1 MARGAGGTVVL
12 RDVLDIKEDVYAG
25 DFKVELSQGFSGR
38 SAGRVEEY
46 VVTPQLQEQFGKAL
60 KLVRGA
66 VRKNASYA
74 AYLHGSF
81 GAGKSHFLTVLHAV
95 LNGDASARAKPR
107 LREVIAEH
115 DEWLRGRRFLM
126 VPYHLVG
133 AANLDEALL
142 GGYVRAVREQHPD
155 APTPTVFRSDALLA
169 DARRMR
175 EQLGDDAFVRLLPAE
190 DGGAADEDDD
200 ELQVIGAGGAWTAAE
215 LDEAFAAPAG
225 DTRRERLESALLTGP
240 MRSYAE
246 SARGDAAKYVPLENG
261 LAAISRHA
269 RSLEYDGVVLFLDEL
284 VLWLQAHMRDRT
296 FVNSEI
302 QKLVKLI
309 ESGDADRPVPIV
321 SFISRQRDLSQ
332 LVGSDVLGAD
342 VKAMEQALEYL
353 NERFD
358 TVDLEDRNLPE
369 IIKERVLKPLPGK
382 DTVLEAEFAKID
394 RTGQQVKDILL
405 DGSGATQADW
415 TDFRAVYPLSPAL
428 LNVLVALSGA
438 LQRERTGLKLVQ
450 QLLERNADAAVGRL
464 IPLGDLW
471 DVLVDGTGAAFTDKL
486 KRESEAAVKF
496 AAKARAHLLEKY
508 GSDTHADFQ
517 ADERFVKTML
527 LGALAPDVPALRRLT
542 GARLAALNHGSVRS
556 RTVPAGDVVVRRMRD
571 LQAAFPSEVRSD
583 GEADPVFSLHLSDLD
598 IEPLLD
604 AVAEEDKAGVRR
616 VWLRDR
622 LWEAIG
628 VRDGQFV
635 AEKEIVW
642 RGTRRIAEFV
652 FGNVRDRADLPDEQF
667 TPATAGNVRF
677 VVDYP
682 FDDGDHYPSDD
693 YHRVEEL
700 RKSGV
705 TAPTLVWLT
714 DFFSDQRRAQL
725 GRLMRITFLLERDRL
740 ADYTGTFPPDDRA
753 KVRRQLEVARDT
765 LTDQLT
771 GALAEVYGL
780 ARPTDANP
788 GPEVPDGRHVLSLQ
802 PEFAQPREEG
812 GKGFEANVLH
822 LADGMFSALYP
833 KHPDFGADRT
843 GQRKAVTP
851 AELRTALE
859 WITRAMDEG
868 GRANNVDSHHLKT
881 VKRIVEPLELGTV
894 HDGPL
899 VMRSDWRTRVNQCA
913 AGHQQRGDLD
923 VEDIRGWIA
932 KDLGYAGLDR
942 LTGNLLIAAYA
953 LLDDRAWVLRGGPE
967 REAPALQ
974 EIGPGWSLRAQP
986 LPSEE
991 EYGAA
996 RDRAAR
1002 LFGVSAK
1009 PALYARNVNRLAE
1022 DLRAR
1027 AEAWER
1033 DVAGVRA
1040 SLDRHAALLG
1050 LDEPG
1055 APRTVLLREAAG
1067 LLARLSRHGGDA
1079 TALVRELA
1087 AFSPAAGER
1096 DLNTA
1101 MGSAGEVLAALDG
1114 TDWPAL
1120 RNVHGLTGRED
1131 GVGDRARR
1139 LFTEIAQAARASEF
1153 ERSLAQVLSGVREQA
1168 NAIINAALRVESV
1181 VTDPP
1186 ARPAAADV
1194 RVSEPEVATS
1204 HPGVPQ
1210 RPEAGPEAGPDTWS
1224 GSSVDSGSFADTAGG
1239 GAPPRRSGRRLIPA
1253 GGDATA
1259 LEQRLAA
1266 QLAAVQEEIRAFRA
1280 AHPDAGVEIVWQPVD
1295 GPVAHRGTEGS
1306 GAADASGAAH
1316 GGRAAGNPGAAHA
1329 PEAAHGSRTA
1339 GTVASSGTVRDP
1351 RTAYGSPAVGEAGR
1365 AGASGADRAGRADG
1379 GDGEV
1384 R

>member
-1 MARGAGGTVVL
+1 MARGGDSVVL

-25 DFKVELSQGFSGR
+25 DFKVELSQGFTGKA
-38 SAGRVEEY
+38 AGRVEEY

-95 LNGDASARAKPR
+95 LNGDPSVRTKPR
-107 LREVIAEH
+107 LREIVAEH
-115 DEWLRGRRFLM
+115 DDWLRGKRFLM

-142 GGYVRAVREQHPD
+142 GGYVRVVRERYPD
-155 APTPTVFRSDALLA
+155 APTPTVFRSDAMLA
-169 DARRMR
+169 DARGMR
-175 EQLGDDAFVRLLPAE
+175 ERLGDDAFVGLLPADTPGGDDE
-190 DGGAADEDDD
+190 DG
-200 ELQVIGAGGAWTAAE
+200 ELKVIGAGGSWTSAE
-215 LDEAFAAPAG
+215 LDGAFAAPAG
-225 DTRRERLESALLTGP
+225 DERRERLVSALLTGP

-246 SARGDAAKYVPLENG
+246 SAHGDAAKYVPLENG
-261 LAAISRHA
+261 LSAISRHA
-269 RSLEYDGVVLFLDEL
+269 RGLGFDGVVLFLDEL
-284 VLWLQAHMRDRT
+284 VLWLQAHMKERT

-332 LVGSDVLGAD
+332 LVGTDVLGAD

-353 NERFD
+353 NERFEI
-358 TVDLEDRNLPE
+358 VDLEDRNLPE

-382 DTVLEAEFAKID
+382 EPVLETAFAGID
-394 RTGQQVKDILL
+394 RSNQQVKDILL
-405 DGSGATQADW
+405 DGGGATHADW
-415 TDFRAVYPLSPAL
+415 DGFRAVYPLSPAL

-450 QLLERNADAAVGRL
+450 QLLQRNADAAVGRL

-471 DVLVDGTGAAFTDKL
+471 DVLVDGTGAAFTDRL

-496 AAKARAHLLEKY
+496 YGKARTHLLGKY
-508 GSDTHADFQ
+508 GSDTHADFL
-517 ADERFVKTML
+517 ADDRFVKTLL

-571 LQAAFPSEVRSD
+571 LQATFPSEVRSD

-642 RGTRRIAEFV
+642 RGTRRVAEFV
-652 FGNVRDRADLPDEQF
+652 FGNVRDRSDLPDEQF
-667 TPATAGNVRF
+667 APATAGNVRF

-693 YHRVEEL
+693 FHRVEEL
-700 RKSGV
+700 KKAGI
-705 TAPTLVWLT
+705 TAPVLVWLT
-714 DFFSDQRRAQL
+714 DFFSDQRKAQL
-725 GRLMRITFLLERDRL
+725 GRLMRIGFLLERDRL
-740 ADYTGTFPPDDRA
+740 TDYTGTFPPDDRT

-780 ARPTDANP
+780 AGRTDANP

-802 PEFAQPREEG
+802 PEYAQPREEG
-812 GKGFEANVLH
+812 GKGFEANVQH

-833 KHPDFGADRT
+833 KHPDFGLDGR
-843 GQRKAVTP
+843 GQRKAVT
-851 AELRTALE
+851 AGELRTALE

-868 GRANNVDSHHLKT
+868 GRAKNVDSHHLKT

-899 VMRSDWRTRVNQCA
+899 VMRRDWRARINQIA
-913 AGHQQRGDLD
+913 SAHQQRGDLA
-923 VEDIRGWIA
+923 VEDIRGWIT
-932 KDLGYAGLDR
+932 KDLGHGGLDK

-953 LLDDRAWVLRGGPE
+953 LLDDRAWVYQGGPE
-967 REAPALQ
+967 RQAPALH

-1009 PALYARNVNRLAE
+1009 PAMYARTVNRLAE
-1022 DLRAR
+1022 DVRAK
-1027 AEAWER
+1027 AEAWEK
-1033 DVAGVRA
+1033 DVAGVRT
-1040 SLDRHAALLG
+1040 SLERHATLLG
-1050 LDEPG
+1050 LDTPG
-1055 APRTVLLREAAG
+1055 EAAPRPAILREAAA
-1067 LLARLSRHGGDA
+1067 LLARLTRHGSDA

-1087 AFSPAAGER
+1087 TASFTASER
-1096 DLNTA
+1096 DLSTA
-1101 MGSAGEVLAALDG
+1101 MGSAGEVLRALD
-1114 TDWPAL
+1114 DAAWPAL
-1120 RNVHGLTGRED
+1120 TNVRGLIGRED

-1139 LFTEIAQAARASEF
+1139 LFDEIAVAARASEF
-1153 ERSLAQVLSGVREQA
+1153 ERSLVPVLAESGEKA
-1168 NAIINAALRVESV
+1168 NAIINAALTVENV
-1181 VTDPP
+1181 FTPRQQP
-1186 ARPAAADV
+1186 APGPEDV
-1194 RVSEPEVATS
+1194 RIDQPEVATH
-1204 HPGVPQ
+1204 HPGAPNREVP
-1210 RPEAGPEAGPDTWS
+1210 PPAEPTPAPAGPTSP
-1224 GSSVDSGSFADTAGG
+1224 TATPARTPGT
-1239 GAPPRRSGRRLIPA
+1239 GRRVVASA
-1253 GGDATA
+1253 GTTP
-1259 LEQRLAA
+1259 LEELLAGE
-1266 QLAAVQEEIRAFRA
+1266 LAGVRDDIQTFLA
-1280 AHPDAGVEIVWQPVD
+1280 AHPDAAVEISWRPVQ
-1295 GPVAHRGTEGS
+1295 
-1306 GAADASGAAH
+1306 AAE
-1316 GGRAAGNPGAAHA
+1316 
-1329 PEAAHGSRTA
+1329 EA
-1339 GTVASSGTVRDP
+1339 D
-1351 RTAYGSPAVGEAGR
+1351 
-1365 AGASGADRAGRADG
+1365 GADSAEGAGEPR
-1379 GDGEV
+1379 
-1384 R
+1384 

>member
-1 MARGAGGTVVL
+1 MARGGDTVVL
-12 RDVLDIKEDVYAG
+12 KDVLDIKEDVYAG
-25 DFKVELSQGFSGR
+25 DFKVELSQGFAGN

-66 VRKNASYA
+66 VRKNTSYA

-95 LNGDASARAKPR
+95 LNGEPAARAKPR

-115 DEWLRGRRFLM
+115 DEWLRGKKFLM

-142 GGYVRAVREQHPD
+142 GGYVRAVREQHPE
-155 APTPTVFRSDALLA
+155 ASTPTVFRSDAMLA

-175 EQLGDDAFVRLLPAE
+175 QQLGDDAFVRLLPTE
-190 DGGAADEDDD
+190 GGGVSGDDDDD
-200 ELQVIGAGGAWTAAE
+200 ELQVIGAGGAWTSGE
-215 LDEAFAAPAG
+215 LDGAFAAPAG
-225 DTRRERLESALLTGP
+225 DSRRERLVSALLSGP

-269 RSLEYDGVVLFLDEL
+269 RALGYDGVVLFLDEL
-284 VLWLQAHMRDRT
+284 VLWLQAHMKERT

-309 ESGDADRPVPIV
+309 ESGDAARPVPIV

-332 LVGSDVLGAD
+332 LVGTDVLGAD

-382 DTVLEAEFAKID
+382 ETVLENAFGGVD
-394 RTGQQVKDILL
+394 RSNQQVKDILL
-405 DGSGATQADW
+405 DGSGATHADW
-415 TDFRAVYPLSPAL
+415 ADFRAVYPLSPAL

-450 QLLERNADAAVGRL
+450 QLLQKNADAAVGQL

-471 DVLVDGTGAAFTDKL
+471 DVLVDGSGAAFTDKL

-496 AAKARAHLLEKY
+496 YAKARAHLLEKY
-508 GSDTHADFQ
+508 GSDTHTDFRAD
-517 ADERFVKTML
+517 DRFVKTLL

-583 GEADPVFSLHLSDLD
+583 GEADPVFSLHLSELD

-622 LWEAIG
+622 LWEAVG

-667 TPATAGNVRF
+667 TPATAGNMRF

-682 FDDGDHYPSDD
+682 FDDGDHFPSDD
-693 YHRVEEL
+693 FHRVEQL
-700 RKSGV
+700 RKDGL

-725 GRLMRITFLLERDRL
+725 GRLMRINFLLERDRL
-740 ADYTGTFPPDDRA
+740 ADYTGNFPPDDRA

-780 ARPTDANP
+780 ARPTDSNP

-802 PEFAQPREEG
+802 PELVQPREEG
-812 GKGFEANVLH
+812 GKGFEANVQH

-833 KHPDFGADRT
+833 KHPDFGLDSK
-843 GQRKAVTP
+843 GQRKPVTA
-851 AELRTALE
+851 AELRTTLE

-868 GRANNVDSHHLKT
+868 GRAQNVDSHHLNI

-899 VMRSDWRTRVNQCA
+899 VMRQDWRTRINQA
-913 AGHQQRGDLD
+913 AAAHKQRGDLG
-923 VEDIRGWIA
+923 VEDIRTWIT
-932 KDLGYAGLDR
+932 KDLGYTGLDK
-942 LTGNLLIAAYA
+942 LTGNLIIASYA
-953 LLDDRAWVLRGGPE
+953 LLDDRAWAFQGGPE
-967 REAPALQ
+967 REAPTLQ

-986 LPSEE
+986 LPGEE
-991 EYGAA
+991 EYAVA

-1009 PALYARNVNRLAE
+1009 PAMYARNVNRLAE
-1022 DLRAR
+1022 DIRAK
-1027 AEAWER
+1027 AETWEKE
-1033 DVAGVRA
+1033 VAGVRT

-1050 LDEPG
+1050 LDAPDQA
-1055 APRTVLLREAAG
+1055 APRVSVLREAAA
-1067 LLARLSRHGGDA
+1067 LLARLTRHGSDA

-1087 AFSPAAGER
+1087 GTSYSASER

-1101 MGSAGEVLAALDG
+1101 MGSAGEVLRALD
-1114 TDWPAL
+1114 DAAWPVL
-1120 RNVHGLTGRED
+1120 TNVRGLTGRED

-1139 LFTEIAQAARASEF
+1139 LFDEIAQAARASEF
-1153 ERSLAQVLSGVREQA
+1153 ERSLVPVLGQAGEKA
-1168 NAIINAALRVESV
+1168 NAIINAALQVENV
-1181 VTDPP
+1181 FAPRQEPTPG
-1186 ARPAAADV
+1186 AQDV
-1194 RVSEPEVATS
+1194 RVNEPEVATH
-1204 HPGVPQ
+1204 HPRPTPAAVPPQ
-1210 RPEAGPEAGPDTWS
+1210 PESTPGEETNTPVRTQG
-1224 GSSVDSGSFADTAGG
+1224 
-1239 GAPPRRSGRRLIPA
+1239 SGRRLIAAA
-1253 GGDATA
+1253 GTTP
-1259 LEQRLAA
+1259 LEERLAGE
-1266 QLAAVQEEIRAFRA
+1266 LAGVRDDIRAFLA
-1280 AHPDAGVEIVWQPVD
+1280 AHPGATVAVSWQPVESAD
-1295 GPVAHRGTEGS
+1295 SGQDTEEAH
-1306 GAADASGAAH
+1306 
-1316 GGRAAGNPGAAHA
+1316 
-1329 PEAAHGSRTA
+1329 
-1339 GTVASSGTVRDP
+1339 
-1351 RTAYGSPAVGEAGR
+1351 
-1365 AGASGADRAGRADG
+1365 
-1379 GDGEV
+1379 
-1384 R
+1384 

>member
-1 MARGAGGTVVL
+1 MARGGDTVVL
-12 RDVLDIKEDVYAG
+12 RDVLDIKEDILSG
-25 DFKVELSQGFSGR
+25 DFKVELSEGF
-38 SAGRVEEY
+38 AGTAAGGVAEY
-46 VVTPQLQEQFGKAL
+46 VVTPQLQGEFDKAL
-60 KLVRGA
+60 GLVKGA
-66 VRKNASYA
+66 VTKKRSYA

-95 LNGDASARAKPR
+95 LQGDPATRTKPR
-107 LREVIAEH
+107 LREVIARH
-115 DEWLRGRRFLM
+115 DEWLRGRKFLM

-133 AANLDEALL
+133 RANLDEALL
-142 GGYVRAVREQHPD
+142 GGYVRTVRELHPN
-155 APTPTVFRSDALLA
+155 APTPTVFRSDALLV
-169 DARRMR
+169 DARRTLLS
-175 EQLGDDAFVRLLPAE
+175 LGEDAFVRWLGE
-190 DGGAADEDDD
+190 GGAQEPAAVDDD
-200 ELQVIGAGGAWTAAE
+200 EEELKVIGAGGGWGPGE
-215 LDEAFAAPAG
+215 LDAAFDAPAG
-225 DTRRERLESALLTGP
+225 DARRERLVAALLSGP

-246 SARGDAAKYVPLENG
+246 SVRGDAAKYLPLEDG
-261 LAAISRHA
+261 LDAISRHA
-269 RSLEYDGVVLFLDEL
+269 KSLGYDALVLFLDEL
-284 VLWLQAHMRDRT
+284 VLWLQANMRDRS

-309 ESGDADRPVPIV
+309 TSGETDRPAPIV

-332 LVGSDVLGAD
+332 LVGSDVLGSD

-382 DTVLEAEFAKID
+382 EPVLESAFAGID
-394 RTGQQVKDILL
+394 RSNQQVKDILL
-405 DGSGATQADW
+405 DGGGATQADW
-415 TDFRAVYPLSPAL
+415 DDFRAVYPLSPAL

-450 QLLERNADAAVGRL
+450 QLLEKNAGAAVGQL

-486 KRESEAAVKF
+486 KSESEAAVKF
-496 AAKARAHLLEKY
+496 YGKARAHLLEKY
-508 GSDTHADFQ
+508 GSETHTDFRAD
-517 ADERFVKTML
+517 DRFVKTLL

-604 AVAEEDKAGVRR
+604 AVADEDKAGVRR

-628 VRDGQFV
+628 VRDGQLV
-635 AEKEIVW
+635 PEKELVW
-642 RGTRRIAEFV
+642 RGTRRVAEFV
-652 FGNVRDRADLPDEQF
+652 FGNVRDRGDLPDEQF
-667 TPATAGNVRF
+667 QPATTGNVRF

-693 YHRVEEL
+693 FHRVEAL
-700 RKSGV
+700 KQDGV

-725 GRLMRITFLLERDRL
+725 GRLMRINFLLERDRL
-740 ADYTGTFPPDDRA
+740 TDYTGTFPPDDRA

-780 ARPTDANP
+780 ARPTDSNP

-812 GKGFEANVLH
+812 GKGFEANVQH

-833 KHPDFGADRT
+833 KHPDFGSDRN

-851 AELRTALE
+851 AELRTVLE
-859 WITRAMDEG
+859 WITKAMDEG
-868 GRANNVDSHHLKT
+868 GRAQNVDSHHLKI

-899 VMRSDWRTRVNQCA
+899 VMRKDWRVRINQA
-913 AGHQQRGDLD
+913 AAAHKQRGDLSVD
-923 VEDIRGWIA
+923 DIRTWIT
-932 KDLGYAGLDR
+932 KDLGYGGLDK
-942 LTGNLLIAAYA
+942 LTCNLLIAAYA
-953 LLDDRAWVLRGGPE
+953 LLDDRAWVYQGGPE
-967 REAPALQ
+967 REAPALH
-974 EIGPGWSLRAQP
+974 EIGHGWSLRSQP
-986 LPSEE
+986 LPSDE
-991 EYGAA
+991 EYAAA

-1002 LFGVSAK
+1002 LLGVSAK
-1009 PALYARNVNRLAE
+1009 PNLYARNVNRLAE
-1022 DLRAR
+1022 DVRAR
-1027 AEAWER
+1027 AESWEK

-1040 SLDRHAALLG
+1040 SLERHAALLG
-1050 LDEPG
+1050 LEAPGGAGEP
-1055 APRTVLLREAAG
+1055 ATRTVVLREAAA
-1067 LLARLSRHGGDA
+1067 LLARLTRHGSDA

-1087 AFSPAAGER
+1087 SASYTASER

-1101 MGSAGEVLAALDG
+1101 MGSAAEVLRALDDTAWAVLG
-1114 TDWPAL
+1114 
-1120 RNVHGLTGRED
+1120 NVRGLTARED

-1139 LFTEIAQAARASEF
+1139 LFDEIALAARASEF
-1153 ERSLAQVLSGVREQA
+1153 ERSLVPVLGDAGEKA
-1168 NAIINAALRVESV
+1168 NAIINAALQVENV
-1181 VTDPP
+1181 FAP
-1186 ARPAAADV
+1186 RPAPAPAPGPQDV
-1194 RVSEPEVATS
+1194 PVSEPEVATH
-1204 HPGVPQ
+1204 HPQGGTSEPAVPSPQ
-1210 RPEAGPEAGPDTWS
+1210 TPVRP
-1224 GSSVDSGSFADTAGG
+1224 
-1239 GAPPRRSGRRLIPA
+1239 GAAVEQDRPVPAPRSGRRLSA
-1253 GGDATA
+1253 EGATP
-1259 LEQRLAA
+1259 LEERLAGE
-1266 QLAAVQEEIRAFRA
+1266 LAGVRDDVRAYLA
-1280 AHPDAGVEIVWQPVD
+1280 AHPGATVEIRWEPVEAGED
-1295 GPVAHRGTEGS
+1295 GRVA
-1306 GAADASGAAH
+1306 
-1316 GGRAAGNPGAAHA
+1316 
-1329 PEAAHGSRTA
+1329 
-1339 GTVASSGTVRDP
+1339 
-1351 RTAYGSPAVGEAGR
+1351 GEAR
-1365 AGASGADRAGRADG
+1365 
-1379 GDGEV
+1379 
-1384 R
+1384 

>member
-1 MARGAGGTVVL
+1 MARGGGTVVL

-60 KLVRGA
+60 KLIRGA
-66 VRKNASYA
+66 VRKKVSYA

-95 LNGDASARAKPR
+95 LNGEAAARAKPR

-142 GGYVRAVREQHPD
+142 GGYVRAVRAQHPD
-155 APTPTVFRSDALLA
+155 APTPTVFRSDAMLD

-175 EQLGDDAFVRLLPAE
+175 GQLGDDAFVRLLPAE
-190 DGGAADEDDD
+190 NSGGGTVEDEDD
-200 ELQVIGAGGAWTAAE
+200 ELQVIGASGAWTAAE
-215 LDEAFAAPAG
+215 LDAALAAPAG
-225 DTRRERLESALLTGP
+225 DARRERLESALLTGP

-246 SARGDAAKYVPLENG
+246 SARGDAAKYLPLENG
-261 LAAISRHA
+261 LATISRHA
-269 RSLEYDGVVLFLDEL
+269 RALGYDGVVLFLDEL

-369 IIKERVLKPLPGK
+369 IIKERVLKPLPGQEA
-382 DTVLEAEFAKID
+382 VLEAEFAKID
-394 RTGQQVKDILL
+394 RSGQQVKDILL

-471 DVLVDGTGAAFTDKL
+471 DVLVDGTGAAFTDRL
-486 KRESEAAVKF
+486 KRESEAAVRF

-542 GARLAALNHGSVRS
+542 GPRLAALNHGSVRS

-571 LQAAFPSEVRSD
+571 LQAAFPSEIRSD

-598 IEPLLD
+598 LEPLLD

-667 TPATAGNVRF
+667 TPADAGTIRF

-725 GRLMRITFLLERDRL
+725 GRLMRIRFLLERDRL
-740 ADYTGTFPPDDRA
+740 TDYTGTFPPDDRA

-765 LTDQLT
+765 LIDQLT

-780 ARPTDANP
+780 ARPTDGNP

-833 KHPDFGADRT
+833 KHPDFGPDRN

-851 AELRTALE
+851 GELRTALE

-899 VMRSDWRTRVNQCA
+899 VMRNDWRTRINQA
-913 AGHQQRGDLD
+913 AASHQQRGDLD
-923 VEDIRGWIA
+923 VEDIRTWIT
-932 KDLGYAGLDR
+932 KDLGHSGLDR

-974 EIGPGWSLRAQP
+974 EIGAGWSLRAQP
-986 LPSEE
+986 LPSDE
-991 EYGAA
+991 EYAAA

-1027 AEAWER
+1027 VETYER

-1055 APRTVLLREAAG
+1055 SSRTAMLREAAG
-1067 LLARLSRHGGDA
+1067 LLARLSRHGGNA

-1087 AFSPAAGER
+1087 AFSPAADDR
-1096 DLNTA
+1096 ALNTA
-1101 MGSAGEVLAALDG
+1101 MGSAGEVLAALDA

-1120 RNVHGLTGRED
+1120 GNVHGLTGRED

-1139 LFTEIAQAARASEF
+1139 LFTEIAQAARASSEF
-1153 ERSLAQVLSGVREQA
+1153 ERSLTQVLSGVREQA

-1181 VTDPP
+1181 VAEPTPP
-1186 ARPAAADV
+1186 QPAAQDV

-1204 HPGVPQ
+1204 HPVPSP
-1210 RPEAGPEAGPDTWS
+1210 RPEAVPPAAPS
-1224 GSSVDSGSFADTAGG
+1224 GT
-1239 GAPPRRSGRRLIPA
+1239 PPYPPGDGTPVRRSGCRLIPA
-1253 GGDATA
+1253 GGDATV
-1259 LEQRLAA
+1259 LEQRLAV

-1280 AHPDAGVEIVWQPVD
+1280 AHPDAGVEIVWRPA
-1295 GPVAHRGTEGS
+1295 GEHGTQGFGS
-1306 GAADASGAAH
+1306 AGAPGVVQDP
-1316 GGRAAGNPGAAHA
+1316 RAAYSTRPAESTEPSDGARG
-1329 PEAAHGSRTA
+1329 PSD
-1339 GTVASSGTVRDP
+1339 S
-1351 RTAYGSPAVGEAGR
+1351 
-1365 AGASGADRAGRADG
+1365 
-1379 GDGEV
+1379 GEV
-1384 R
+1384 H

>member
-1 MARGAGGTVVL
+1 MARGGDTVVL

-25 DFKVELSQGFSGR
+25 DFKVELSQGFKGD

-46 VVTPQLQEQFGKAL
+46 VVTPQLREQFDKAL

-107 LREVIAEH
+107 LREVVADH
-115 DEWLRGRRFLM
+115 DEWLRGKRFLM

-142 GGYVRAVREQHPD
+142 GGYVRAIRDQHPE
-155 APTPTVFRSDALLA
+155 APTPSVFRSDAMLA

-175 EQLGDDAFVRLLPAE
+175 DQLGDDAFVRLLPADA
-190 DGGAADEDDD
+190 DGGEDEDDD
-200 ELQVIGAGGAWTAAE
+200 ELRVIGSGGTWTPGE
-215 LDEAFAAPAG
+215 LDAAFTAQAG
-225 DTRRERLESALLTGP
+225 DERRERLVSALLSGP
-240 MRSYAE
+240 MQSYAE

-269 RSLEYDGVVLFLDEL
+269 RTLEYDGVVLFLDEL

-382 DTVLEAEFAKID
+382 EAVLENAFGGID
-394 RTGQQVKDILL
+394 RSNQQVKDILL
-405 DGSGATQADW
+405 DGGGATQADW

-450 QLLERNADAAVGRL
+450 QLLQRHADAAVGQL

-496 AAKARAHLLEKY
+496 YAKARTHLQEKY
-508 GSDTHADFQ
+508 GSDTHADFR
-517 ADERFVKTML
+517 ADDRFVKSL
-527 LGALAPDVPALRRLT
+527 LLSALAPDVPALRRLT

-642 RGTRRIAEFV
+642 RGTRRVAEFV
-652 FGNVRDRADLPDEQF
+652 FGNVRDRGDLPDEQF

-677 VVDYP
+677 VIDYP

-693 YHRVEEL
+693 FHRVEQL
-700 RKSGV
+700 KRDGV

-714 DFFSDQRRAQL
+714 DFFSDQRKAQL
-725 GRLMRITFLLERDRL
+725 GRLMRIGFLLERDRL

-780 ARPTDANP
+780 ARPTDSNP

-812 GKGFEANVLH
+812 GKGFEANVHH

-833 KHPDFGADRT
+833 KHPDFGPDGK

-868 GRANNVDSHHLKT
+868 GRAQNVDSHHLKT

-899 VMRSDWRTRVNQCA
+899 VMRQDWRTRINQA
-913 AGHQQRGDLD
+913 AAAHKQRGDLA
-923 VEDIRGWIA
+923 VEDIRGWIT
-932 KDLGYAGLDR
+932 KDLGHSGLDK

-953 LLDDRAWVLRGGPE
+953 LLDDRAWAYQGGPE
-967 REAPALQ
+967 REAPALH

-986 LPSEE
+986 LPGEE
-991 EYGAA
+991 QYAAA

-1009 PALYARNVNRLAE
+1009 PNMYARNVNRLA
-1022 DLRAR
+1022 DDIRAK
-1027 AEAWER
+1027 AETWEK

-1040 SLDRHAALLG
+1040 SLERHAALLG
-1050 LDEPG
+1050 LDAPG
-1055 APRTVLLREAAG
+1055 ETAPRTAMLREAAA
-1067 LLARLSRHGGDA
+1067 LLARLTRHGSDA
-1079 TALVRELA
+1079 TALVCELA
-1087 AFSPAAGER
+1087 AASYTSTER
-1096 DLNTA
+1096 DLNTT
-1101 MGSAGEVLAALDG
+1101 MGSAGEVLRALD
-1114 TDWPAL
+1114 DAAWPTL
-1120 RNVHGLTGRED
+1120 GNVRGLTARED

-1139 LFTEIAQAARASEF
+1139 LFDEIALAARSSEF
-1153 ERSLAQVLSGVREQA
+1153 ERSLVPVLGDAGEKA
-1168 NAIINAALRVESV
+1168 NAIINAALKVETV
-1181 VTDPP
+1181 LPP
-1186 ARPAAADV
+1186 RQEPAPGAQDV
-1194 RVSEPEVATS
+1194 RVTEPEVATR
-1204 HPGVPQ
+1204 HPRAGAEAVP
-1210 RPEAGPEAGPDTWS
+1210 PHAETPSGAGTDGP
-1224 GSSVDSGSFADTAGG
+1224 
-1239 GAPPRRSGRRLIPA
+1239 APSRRAGRRIVAAVGP
-1253 GGDATA
+1253 TS
-1259 LEQRLAA
+1259 LEE
-1266 QLAAVQEEIRAFRA
+1266 QLADELGGVRDDIRAFLA
-1280 AHPDAGVEIVWQPVD
+1280 THPDATVEISWKPVEPAESVD
-1295 GPVAHRGTEGS
+1295 GTE
-1306 GAADASGAAH
+1306 DA
-1316 GGRAAGNPGAAHA
+1316 R
-1329 PEAAHGSRTA
+1329 
-1339 GTVASSGTVRDP
+1339 
-1351 RTAYGSPAVGEAGR
+1351 
-1365 AGASGADRAGRADG
+1365 
-1379 GDGEV
+1379 
-1384 R
+1384 

>member
-1 MARGAGGTVVL
+1 MAGRVLWGVERLMARGAGETVVL

-60 KLVRGA
+60 KLIRGA

-95 LNGDASARAKPR
+95 LNGEPAARAKPR

-155 APTPTVFRSDALLA
+155 APTPTVFRSDAMLA

-175 EQLGDDAFVRLLPAE
+175 EQLGDDAFVRLLPADGG
-190 DGGAADEDDD
+190 DGGADDDD
-200 ELQVIGAGGAWTAAE
+200 ELQVIGSGGAWTAAE
-215 LDEAFAAPAG
+215 LDEAFTAPAG
-225 DTRRERLESALLTGP
+225 DARRERLESALLTGP

-382 DTVLEAEFAKID
+382 DAVLEAEFAKID

-571 LQAAFPSEVRSD
+571 LQAAFPSEIRSD
-583 GEADPVFSLHLSDLD
+583 GEADPVFSLHLSNLD

-667 TPATAGNVRF
+667 TPATPGNVRF
-677 VVDYP
+677 VLDYP

-899 VMRSDWRTRVNQCA
+899 VMRSDWRSRVNQVA

-923 VEDIRGWIA
+923 VEDIRTWIT
-932 KDLGYAGLDR
+932 KDLGYAGLDK
-942 LTGNLLIAAYA
+942 LTGNLLVAAYA

-986 LPSEE
+986 LPSDE
-991 EYGAA
+991 EYAAA

-1002 LFGVSAK
+1002 LFGVTAK

-1033 DVAGVRA
+1033 DVAGVRS

-1087 AFSPAAGER
+1087 AFSPTAGER

-1139 LFTEIAQAARASEF
+1139 LFAEIAQTARASEF
-1153 ERSLAQVLSGVREQA
+1153 ERSLVQALSGVREQA

-1186 ARPAAADV
+1186 PRPVAQDV

-1204 HPGVPQ
+1204 HPVVPPQ
-1210 RPEAGPEAGPDTWS
+1210 PEAVPGTPA
-1224 GSSVDSGSFADTAGG
+1224 GSSGASADAAGDAAG
-1239 GAPPRRSGRRLIPA
+1239 DGAPPRRSGRRLIPA

-1259 LEQRLAA
+1259 LEQRLAV

-1280 AHPDAGVEIVWQPVD
+1280 AHPDAGVEIVWQPV
-1295 GPVAHRGTEGS
+1295 
-1306 GAADASGAAH
+1306 
-1316 GGRAAGNPGAAHA
+1316 GG
-1329 PEAAHGSRTA
+1329 
-1339 GTVASSGTVRDP
+1339 
-1351 RTAYGSPAVGEAGR
+1351 
-1365 AGASGADRAGRADG
+1365 SGADRGAGTAEDPRAAYG
-1379 GDGEV
+1379 TGTTGDTRAADDAGEA

>member
-1 MARGAGGTVVL
+1 MARGGDTVVL

-25 DFKVELSQGFSGR
+25 DFKVELSQGFTGD

-46 VVTPQLQEQFGKAL
+46 VVTPQLREQFDKAL

-115 DEWLRGRRFLM
+115 DEWLRGKRFLM

-142 GGYVRAVREQHPD
+142 GGYVRAVREQHPK
-155 APTPTVFRSDALLA
+155 APTPTVFRSDAMLA

-175 EQLGDDAFVRLLPAE
+175 EQLGDDAFVRLLPA
-190 DGGAADEDDD
+190 DGATAGGDDDDD
-200 ELQVIGAGGAWTAAE
+200 ELQVIGAGGAWTSSE
-215 LDEAFAAPAG
+215 LDDAFDAPAG
-225 DTRRERLESALLTGP
+225 DSRRERLVSALLTGP

-261 LAAISRHA
+261 LSAISRHA
-269 RSLEYDGVVLFLDEL
+269 RALNYDGVVLFLDEL

-382 DTVLEAEFAKID
+382 DVVLENAFGGVD
-394 RTGQQVKDILL
+394 RSNQQVKDILL
-405 DGSGATQADW
+405 DGGGATHADW

-450 QLLERNADAAVGRL
+450 QLLQKNAGAAVGQL

-471 DVLVDGTGAAFTDKL
+471 DVLVDGSGAAFTDKL

-496 AAKARAHLLEKY
+496 YGKARTHLLEKY
-508 GSDTHADFQ
+508 GSDTHADFR
-517 ADERFVKTML
+517 ADDRFVKTLL

-583 GEADPVFSLHLSDLD
+583 GETDPVFSLHLSELD

-622 LWEAIG
+622 IWEAVG

-642 RGTRRIAEFV
+642 RGTRRLAEFV

-693 YHRVEEL
+693 FHRVEQL
-700 RKSGV
+700 RKDGV

-725 GRLMRITFLLERDRL
+725 GRLMRINFLLERDRL
-740 ADYTGTFPPDDRA
+740 TDYTGNFPPDDRA

-812 GKGFEANVLH
+812 GKGFEANVQH

-833 KHPDFGADRT
+833 KHPDFGLDGK
-843 GQRKAVTP
+843 GQRKAVSP

-868 GRANNVDSHHLKT
+868 GRAQNVDSHHLKT
-881 VKRIVEPLELGTV
+881 VKRVVEPLELGTV

-899 VMRSDWRTRVNQCA
+899 VMRQDWRTRINQA
-913 AGHQQRGDLD
+913 ASAHKQRGDLA
-923 VEDIRGWIA
+923 VEDIRGWITR
-932 KDLGYAGLDR
+932 DLGYGGLDK
-942 LTGNLLIAAYA
+942 LTGNLLISAYA
-953 LLDDRAWVLRGGPE
+953 LLDDRAWVYQGGPE
-967 REAPALQ
+967 REAPALH
-974 EIGPGWSLRAQP
+974 EIGPGWSLRSQP
-986 LPSEE
+986 LPSED
-991 EYGAA
+991 EYAAA
-996 RDRAAR
+996 RERAAR

-1009 PALYARNVNRLAE
+1009 PNMYARNVNRLAE
-1022 DLRAR
+1022 DIRAK
-1027 AEAWER
+1027 ADAWER

-1050 LDEPG
+1050 LDAPGEP
-1055 APRTVLLREAAG
+1055 APRVAILREAAG
-1067 LLARLSRHGGDA
+1067 LLARLTRHGSDA

-1087 AFSPAAGER
+1087 SASCTATER

-1101 MGSAGEVLAALDG
+1101 MGSAGEVLRALDEAA
-1114 TDWPAL
+1114 WPAL
-1120 RNVHGLTGRED
+1120 TNVRGLTGRED

-1139 LFTEIAQAARASEF
+1139 LFDEIALAARASEF
-1153 ERSLAQVLSGVREQA
+1153 ERSLVPVLGHAGEKA
-1168 NAIINAALRVESV
+1168 NSIINAALQVETV
-1181 VTDPP
+1181 FTPRQEP
-1186 ARPAAADV
+1186 APGARDV
-1194 RVSEPEVATS
+1194 RVSEPEVATH
-1204 HPGVPQ
+1204 HPRPGAGGAVP
-1210 RPEAGPEAGPDTWS
+1210 AGPD
-1224 GSSVDSGSFADTAGG
+1224 GDAVPAAARPEPAPAAPADGPA
-1239 GAPPRRSGRRLIPA
+1239 APRASSGRRLIAA
-1253 GGDATA
+1253 GGATP
-1259 LEQRLAA
+1259 LEQRLADG
-1266 QLAAVQEEIRAFRA
+1266 LAGVRDDIRAFLA
-1280 AHPDAGVEIVWQPVD
+1280 AHPDASVEISWK
-1295 GPVAHRGTEGS
+1295 PVAPS
-1306 GAADASGAAH
+1306 G
-1316 GGRAAGNPGAAHA
+1316 
-1329 PEAAHGSRTA
+1329 E
-1339 GTVASSGTVRDP
+1339 SSGESSAED
-1351 RTAYGSPAVGEAGR
+1351 AE
-1365 AGASGADRAGRADG
+1365 GAR
-1379 GDGEV
+1379 
-1384 R
+1384 

>member
-1 MARGAGGTVVL
+1 MARGGDTVVL

-25 DFKVELSQGFSGR
+25 DFKVELSQGFKGD

-46 VVTPQLQEQFGKAL
+46 VVTPQLQEQFDKAL
-60 KLVRGA
+60 RLVRGA

-107 LREVIAEH
+107 LREVVAEH
-115 DEWLRGRRFLM
+115 DEWLRGKRFLM

-142 GGYVRAVREQHPD
+142 GGYVRAIRDQHPE
-155 APTPTVFRSDALLA
+155 APTPSVFRSDAMLA

-175 EQLGDDAFVRLLPAE
+175 DQLGDDAFVRLLPA
-190 DGGAADEDDD
+190 DGAVEDDD
-200 ELQVIGAGGAWTAAE
+200 EDDELRVIGAGGTWTPGE
-215 LDEAFAAPAG
+215 LDAAFTAQAG
-225 DTRRERLESALLTGP
+225 DERRERLVSALLSGP
-240 MRSYAE
+240 LQSYAE

-269 RSLEYDGVVLFLDEL
+269 RTLGYDGVVLFLDEL

-382 DTVLEAEFAKID
+382 DMVLENAFGGID
-394 RTGQQVKDILL
+394 RSNQQVKDILL
-405 DGSGATQADW
+405 DGGGATQADW
-415 TDFRAVYPLSPAL
+415 SDFRAVYPLSPAL

-450 QLLERNADAAVGRL
+450 QLLQRHADAAVGQL

-496 AAKARAHLLEKY
+496 YAKARTHLQEKY
-508 GSDTHADFQ
+508 GSDTHADFR
-517 ADERFVKTML
+517 ADDRFVKSL
-527 LGALAPDVPALRRLT
+527 LLSALAPDVPALRRLT

-642 RGTRRIAEFV
+642 RGTRRVAEFV
-652 FGNVRDRADLPDEQF
+652 FGNVRDRGDLPDEQF

-677 VVDYP
+677 VIDYP

-693 YHRVEEL
+693 FHRVEQL
-700 RKSGV
+700 KRDGV

-714 DFFSDQRRAQL
+714 DFFSDQRKAQL
-725 GRLMRITFLLERDRL
+725 GRLMRIGFLLERDRL

-771 GALAEVYGL
+771 AALAEVYGL
-780 ARPTDANP
+780 ARPTDSNP

-812 GKGFEANVLH
+812 GKGFEANVQH

-833 KHPDFGADRT
+833 KHPDFGPDGK

-868 GRANNVDSHHLKT
+868 GRAQNVDSHHLKT

-899 VMRSDWRTRVNQCA
+899 VMRQDWRTRVNQA
-913 AGHQQRGDLD
+913 AAAHKQRGDLA
-923 VEDIRGWIA
+923 VEDIRGWIT
-932 KDLGYAGLDR
+932 KDLGHGGLDK

-953 LLDDRAWVLRGGPE
+953 LLDDRAWAYQGGPE
-967 REAPALQ
+967 REAPALH

-991 EYGAA
+991 QYAAA

-1009 PALYARNVNRLAE
+1009 PNMYARNVNRLA
-1022 DLRAR
+1022 DDIRAK
-1027 AEAWER
+1027 AETWEK

-1050 LDEPG
+1050 LDTPG
-1055 APRTVLLREAAG
+1055 GTAPRTAMLREAAA
-1067 LLARLSRHGGDA
+1067 LLARLTRHGSDA
-1079 TALVRELA
+1079 TALVCELA
-1087 AFSPAAGER
+1087 AASYTSTER

-1101 MGSAGEVLAALDG
+1101 MGSAGEVLRALD
-1114 TDWPAL
+1114 DAAWPAL
-1120 RNVHGLTGRED
+1120 GNVRGLTARED

-1139 LFTEIAQAARASEF
+1139 LFDEIALAARSSEF
-1153 ERSLAQVLSGVREQA
+1153 ERSLVPVLGDAGEKA
-1168 NAIINAALRVESV
+1168 NAIINAALKVETV
-1181 VTDPP
+1181 FTPRQEP
-1186 ARPAAADV
+1186 APGAQDV
-1194 RVSEPEVATS
+1194 RVTEPEVATR
-1204 HPGVPQ
+1204 HPRPAADAVPPQ
-1210 RPEAGPEAGPDTWS
+1210 AQTPSGAGTDGPAR
-1224 GSSVDSGSFADTAGG
+1224 G
-1239 GAPPRRSGRRLIPA
+1239 PRAGRRIVAAVGP
-1253 GGDATA
+1253 TP
-1259 LEQRLAA
+1259 LEK
-1266 QLAAVQEEIRAFRA
+1266 QLADELGGVRDDIRAFLA
-1280 AHPDAGVEIVWQPVD
+1280 AHPDATVEISWKPVEPAGSVD
-1295 GPVAHRGTEGS
+1295 GT
-1306 GAADASGAAH
+1306 ADA
-1316 GGRAAGNPGAAHA
+1316 R
-1329 PEAAHGSRTA
+1329 
-1339 GTVASSGTVRDP
+1339 
-1351 RTAYGSPAVGEAGR
+1351 
-1365 AGASGADRAGRADG
+1365 
-1379 GDGEV
+1379 
-1384 R
+1384 

>member
-1 MARGAGGTVVL
+1 M
-12 RDVLDIKEDVYAG
+12 
-25 DFKVELSQGFSGR
+25 
-38 SAGRVEEY
+38 
-46 VVTPQLQEQFGKAL
+46 
-60 KLVRGA
+60 
-66 VRKNASYA
+66 
-74 AYLHGSF
+74 
-81 GAGKSHFLTVLHAV
+81 
-95 LNGDASARAKPR
+95 
-107 LREVIAEH
+107 
-115 DEWLRGRRFLM
+115 
-126 VPYHLVG
+126 
-133 AANLDEALL
+133 
-142 GGYVRAVREQHPD
+142 
-155 APTPTVFRSDALLA
+155 
-169 DARRMR
+169 
-175 EQLGDDAFVRLLPAE
+175 
-190 DGGAADEDDD
+190 
-200 ELQVIGAGGAWTAAE
+200 
-215 LDEAFAAPAG
+215 
-225 DTRRERLESALLTGP
+225 
-240 MRSYAE
+240 
-246 SARGDAAKYVPLENG
+246 
-261 LAAISRHA
+261 
-269 RSLEYDGVVLFLDEL
+269 
-284 VLWLQAHMRDRT
+284 
-296 FVNSEI
+296 
-302 QKLVKLI
+302 
-309 ESGDADRPVPIV
+309 
-321 SFISRQRDLSQ
+321 
-332 LVGSDVLGAD
+332 
-342 VKAMEQALEYL
+342 
-353 NERFD
+353 
-358 TVDLEDRNLPE
+358 
-369 IIKERVLKPLPGK
+369 
-382 DTVLEAEFAKID
+382 
-394 RTGQQVKDILL
+394 
-405 DGSGATQADW
+405 
-415 TDFRAVYPLSPAL
+415 
-428 LNVLVALSGA
+428 
-438 LQRERTGLKLVQ
+438 
-450 QLLERNADAAVGRL
+450 
-464 IPLGDLW
+464 
-471 DVLVDGTGAAFTDKL
+471 
-486 KRESEAAVKF
+486 
-496 AAKARAHLLEKY
+496 
-508 GSDTHADFQ
+508 
-517 ADERFVKTML
+517 
-527 LGALAPDVPALRRLT
+527 PALRRLT

-571 LQAAFPSEVRSD
+571 LQAAFPSEIRSD

-700 RKSGV
+700 RRSGV

-833 KHPDFGADRT
+833 KHPDFGPDRT
-843 GQRKAVTP
+843 GKRNAVTP
-851 AELRTALE
+851 GELRTALE

-899 VMRSDWRTRVNQCA
+899 VMRSDWRARINQA
-913 AGHQQRGDLD
+913 AAAHQQRGDLD
-923 VEDIRGWIA
+923 VEDIRSWIT

-942 LTGNLLIAAYA
+942 LTGNLLVAAYA

-974 EIGPGWSLRAQP
+974 EIGAGWSLRAQP
-986 LPSEE
+986 LPSDE
-991 EYGAA
+991 EYAAA

-1002 LFGVSAK
+1002 LFGVTAK
-1009 PALYARNVNRLAE
+1009 PALYARNVNRLAD

-1033 DVAGVRA
+1033 NVAGVRT
-1040 SLDRHAALLG
+1040 SLDRHAPLLG

-1055 APRTVLLREAAG
+1055 ASRTAILREAAG

-1087 AFSPAAGER
+1087 AFSPTAGER

-1153 ERSLAQVLSGVREQA
+1153 DRSLVQVLSGVREQA

-1186 ARPAAADV
+1186 PPVAQDV

-1204 HPGVPQ
+1204 HPVVPPQ
-1210 RPEAGPEAGPDTWS
+1210 PEVLPGTPAD
-1224 GSSVDSGSFADTAGG
+1224 SSDPSTDTAGD

-1259 LEQRLAA
+1259 LEQRLAV

-1280 AHPDAGVEIVWQPVD
+1280 AHPDAGVEIVWQPVGGPGTDRGRGTPGRPTPRRPTERRGRSTVTGRPGSPGRPHPRGPPGTPGRPTAPGRQRAPGRPTPPGWPTTQGSSADAHTARRRSARHRGSAGGRTFTRRGATAGAGRRRLGGRRRGTGLHRPDRRRRAPRARHRPGLAARHHRGLATAPRRHRPRRGRDPRGHRPGARRPARLGPARTRGAAPPAGRGPGRHRHPALRRGEPGHPD
-1295 GPVAHRGTEGS
+1295 GPGGVAAGRPPRRRTVRRLAARRGRPHPRPGPAGPPRRPDRPRGHRSRLPRPGRGHPLRLEPGPGRAPPVRGTGRAGTRRAERVAGP
-1306 GAADASGAAH
+1306 GRRTRRAHPARPGRRRPRRRRAAARRTRRGGPRLPGRGRRGLRPRHTLRQRARLVRRARALRRRRHRCAH
-1316 GGRAAGNPGAAHA
+1316 PVDRPGGGGRPRRCGRRRARVIAVLERADQLADTARLTPLLAEDRLLPSGYRTRLRALAAALDGRPGAAQDALRRLSDHQLATLYGESIERARTAVRLVRWLDTPA
-1329 PEAAHGSRTA
+1329 PDASSVGQAVREHLRSTGRVDLAVGILAEGDTSRDGMIGEAYHRLIGRARDRRRELDERFARDLATWTEAASQQAPNGA
-1339 GTVASSGTVRDP
+1339 LLIEDVLAEVAAPLAR
-1351 RTAYGSPAVGEAGR
+1351 
-1365 AGASGADRAGRADG
+1365 DG
-1379 GDGEV
+1379 GRPWFSSSTG
-1384 R
+1384 

>member
-1 MARGAGGTVVL
+1 MARGGETVVL

-25 DFKVELSQGFSGR
+25 DFKVELSQGFTGKA
-38 SAGRVEEY
+38 AGRVEEY
-46 VVTPQLQEQFGKAL
+46 VVTPQLQQQFGKAL

-95 LNGDASARAKPR
+95 LNGEPSARAKPR

-115 DEWLRGRRFLM
+115 DEWLRGKRFLM

-142 GGYVRAVREQHPD
+142 GGYVRAVREQHPE
-155 APTPTVFRSDALLA
+155 APTPVVFRSDAMLA

-175 EQLGDDAFVRLLPAE
+175 EQLGDDAFVRLLPSDVGAPAA
-190 DGGAADEDDD
+190 GGADDDDDD
-200 ELQVIGAGGAWTAAE
+200 ELRVIGSGGSWTSAE
-215 LDEAFAAPAG
+215 LDDAFAAPAG
-225 DTRRERLESALLTGP
+225 DARRERLVSALLSGP
-240 MRSYAE
+240 MQSYAE

-309 ESGDADRPVPIV
+309 ESGDSDRPVPIV

-382 DTVLEAEFAKID
+382 ETVLENAFGGVD
-394 RTGQQVKDILL
+394 RSNQQVKDILL
-405 DGSGATQADW
+405 DGGGATHADW
-415 TDFRAVYPLSPAL
+415 ADFRAVYPLSPAL

-450 QLLERNADAAVGRL
+450 QLLERNAGAAVGQL

-486 KRESEAAVKF
+486 KRESEAAVRF
-496 AAKARAHLLEKY
+496 YGKARAHLLEKY
-508 GSDTHADFQ
+508 GSDTHADFR
-517 ADERFVKTML
+517 ADDRFVKSLL

-622 LWEAIG
+622 LWEAVG

-682 FDDGDHYPSDD
+682 FDDVDQYPSNDFQ
-693 YHRVEEL
+693 RVEAL
-700 RKSGV
+700 KRDGL
-705 TAPTLVWLT
+705 TAPTLVWLA
-714 DFFSDQRRAQL
+714 DFFSDQRKAQL
-725 GRLMRITFLLERDRL
+725 GRLMRINFLLERDRL
-740 ADYTGTFPPDDRA
+740 ADYTGNFPPDDRV
-753 KVRRQLEVARDT
+753 KVKRQLEVARDT

-812 GKGFEANVLH
+812 GKGFEANAQH
-822 LADGMFSALYP
+822 LADGMFSALHP
-833 KHPDFGADRT
+833 KHPDFGPDRN

-859 WITRAMDEG
+859 WITKAMDEG
-868 GRANNVDSHHLKT
+868 GRAQNVDSHHLKT
-881 VKRIVEPLELGTV
+881 VKRIVEPLELGAV

-899 VMRSDWRTRVNQCA
+899 VMRQDWRSRINQAA
-913 AGHQQRGDLD
+913 AGHKQRGDLA
-923 VEDIRGWIA
+923 VEDIRGWIT
-932 KDLGYAGLDR
+932 KDLGYSGLDK
-942 LTGNLLIAAYA
+942 LTGNVLIAAYA
-953 LLDDRAWVLRGGPE
+953 LLDDRAWVFQGGPE
-967 REAPALQ
+967 REAPSLN
-974 EIGPGWSLRAQP
+974 EIGPGWSLRSQP
-986 LPSEE
+986 LPGEE
-991 EYGAA
+991 EYAA
-996 RDRAAR
+996 AHDRAAR
-1002 LFGVSAK
+1002 LFGVAAK
-1009 PALYARNVNRLAE
+1009 PNMYARNVNRLAE
-1022 DLRAR
+1022 NLRAK
-1027 AEAWER
+1027 AESWER
-1033 DVAGVRA
+1033 EVAGVRA
-1040 SLDRHAALLG
+1040 SLERHAPLLG
-1050 LDEPG
+1050 LDGAEA
-1055 APRTVLLREAAG
+1055 APRTAILREAAA
-1067 LLARLSRHGGDA
+1067 LLARLTRHGSDA

-1087 AFSPAAGER
+1087 AATCTATER

-1101 MGSAGEVLAALDG
+1101 MGSAGEVLRALD
-1114 TDWPAL
+1114 DAAWPAL
-1120 RNVHGLTGRED
+1120 NNVRGLVSRED

-1139 LFTEIAQAARASEF
+1139 LFAEIAVAARASEF
-1153 ERSLAQVLSGVREQA
+1153 ERSLVPVLGDAGEKA
-1168 NAIINAALRVESV
+1168 NAIINAALQVESAFV
-1181 VTDPP
+1181 QRQDAEPG
-1186 ARPAAADV
+1186 AQDV
-1194 RVSEPEVATS
+1194 RVSDPEVATS
-1204 HPGVPQ
+1204 HGE
-1210 RPEAGPEAGPDTWS
+1210 RGAEAG
-1224 GSSVDSGSFADTAGG
+1224 AGG
-1239 GAPPRRSGRRLIPA
+1239 FGEAVPPVPPVSPVPSGGAVPSGAAPAAGSGRRVVSA
-1253 GGDATA
+1253 RGATS
-1259 LEQRLAA
+1259 LEERLAGE
-1266 QLAAVQEEIRAFRA
+1266 LAGVREDIRAFLA
-1280 AHPDAGVEIVWQPVD
+1280 AHPDGGVEISWKPVGEPGPAD
-1295 GPVAHRGTEGS
+1295 G
-1306 GAADASGAAH
+1306 
-1316 GGRAAGNPGAAHA
+1316 
-1329 PEAAHGSRTA
+1329 TA
-1339 GTVASSGTVRDP
+1339 GAR
-1351 RTAYGSPAVGEAGR
+1351 
-1365 AGASGADRAGRADG
+1365 
-1379 GDGEV
+1379 
-1384 R
+1384 

>member
-1 MARGAGGTVVL
+1 MARGGGDTVVL
-12 RDVLDIKEDVYAG
+12 RDVLDIKEDVTAG
-25 DFKVELSQGFSGR
+25 DFKIELSQGFRGD

-46 VVTPQLQEQFGKAL
+46 VVTPQLQEQFRSAL

-66 VRKNASYA
+66 VRKGSSEA

-95 LNGDASARAKPR
+95 LNGEPAARAKPR

-115 DEWLRGRRFLM
+115 DEWMRGKRFLM

-142 GGYVRAVREQHPD
+142 GGYVRTVRELHPN

-175 EQLGDDAFVRLLPAE
+175 EQLGDEAFVKLLPAGAPA
-190 DGGAADEDDD
+190 GGSADDDDD
-200 ELQVIGAGGAWTAAE
+200 ELQVIGTGGSWTSVE

-225 DTRRERLESALLTGP
+225 DPDRERLESTLLTGP
-240 MRSYAE
+240 LRSYAE

-296 FVNSEI
+296 FVNNEI

-321 SFISRQRDLSQ
+321 SLISRQRDLSQ
-332 LVGSDVLGAD
+332 LVGADVLGAD

-353 NERFD
+353 NERFT

-369 IIKERVLKPLPGK
+369 IIKERVLKPRPGK
-382 DTVLEAEFAKID
+382 EAVLEHAFAGID
-394 RTGQQVKDILL
+394 RSNQQVKDILL
-405 DGSGATQADW
+405 DGGGATHADW
-415 TDFRAVYPLSPAL
+415 TGFRAVYPLSPAL

-450 QLLERNADAAVGRL
+450 QLLEKNADAAVGQL

-496 AAKARAHLLEKY
+496 YAKARTHLLDKY
-508 GSDTHADFQ
+508 GSDTHAEFR
-517 ADERFVKTML
+517 ADDRFVKTLL

-604 AVAEEDKAGVRR
+604 AVADEDKAGVRR

-622 LWEAIG
+622 LWEAAG

-667 TPATAGNVRF
+667 APATAGHVRF

-693 YHRVEEL
+693 FHRVEEL
-700 RKSGV
+700 RKDGV

-725 GRLMRITFLLERDRL
+725 GRLMRINFLLERDRL

-780 ARPTDANP
+780 ARPTDSNP

-812 GKGFEANVLH
+812 GKGFEANVQH
-822 LADGMFSALYP
+822 LADGMFSALHP
-833 KHPDFGADRT
+833 KHPDFGPDLK
-843 GQRKAVTP
+843 GQRKAVT
-851 AELRTALE
+851 AGELRTALE

-868 GRANNVDSHHLKT
+868 GRAQNVDSHHLKT

-899 VMRSDWRTRVNQCA
+899 VMRQDWRTRINQA
-913 AGHQQRGDLD
+913 ASAHKQRGDLA
-923 VEDIRGWIA
+923 VEDIRGWIT
-932 KDLGYAGLDR
+932 KDLGYGGLDK

-953 LLDDRAWVLRGGPE
+953 LLDDRAWVYQGGPE
-967 REAPALQ
+967 REAPALH

-986 LPSEE
+986 LPGDE
-991 EYGAA
+991 EYAAA
-996 RDRAAR
+996 RERAAR
-1002 LFGVSAK
+1002 LLGVFAK
-1009 PALYARNVNRLAE
+1009 PNMYARNVNRLA
-1022 DLRAR
+1022 DDVRAR
-1027 AEAWER
+1027 AEAWEK

-1050 LDEPG
+1050 LDGPG
-1055 APRTVLLREAAG
+1055 QGSPRTAVLREAAA
-1067 LLARLSRHGGDA
+1067 LLARLTRHGSDA

-1087 AFSPAAGER
+1087 AASYTATER

-1101 MGSAGEVLAALDG
+1101 MGSAGEVLRALD
-1114 TDWPAL
+1114 DAPWPVL
-1120 RNVHGLTGRED
+1120 DNVRGLTGRED

-1139 LFTEIAQAARASEF
+1139 LFDEIALAARASEF
-1153 ERSLAQVLSGVREQA
+1153 ERSLVPVLAEAGERA
-1168 NAIINAALRVESV
+1168 NAIINAALRVENV
-1181 VTDPP
+1181 FTTRQETVPGP
-1186 ARPAAADV
+1186 RDV
-1194 RVSEPEVATS
+1194 RVTEPEVATH
-1204 HPGVPQ
+1204 HPG
-1210 RPEAGPEAGPDTWS
+1210 AGQAGQQASDARTSPSASAAEEDGPDRT
-1224 GSSVDSGSFADTAGG
+1224 
-1239 GAPPRRSGRRLIPA
+1239 RRAGRRLVSA
-1253 GGDATA
+1253 VGATP
-1259 LEQRLAA
+1259 LEERLAGE
-1266 QLAAVQEEIRAFRA
+1266 LAGVRDDIRAYLA
-1280 AHPDAGVEIVWQPVD
+1280 AHPGATVEVGWR
-1295 GPVAHRGTEGS
+1295 PVAADGAGLPGATGGHGGTEAPGPSGGS
-1306 GAADASGAAH
+1306 D
-1316 GGRAAGNPGAAHA
+1316 GRAAASGGADT
-1329 PEAAHGSRTA
+1329 SRDFA
-1339 GTVASSGTVRDP
+1339 GADGYDVADG
-1351 RTAYGSPAVGEAGR
+1351 AGEAR
-1365 AGASGADRAGRADG
+1365 
-1379 GDGEV
+1379 
-1384 R
+1384 

>member
-1 MARGAGGTVVL
+1 MARGAGETVVL

-95 LNGDASARAKPR
+95 LNGEPSARAKPR

-155 APTPTVFRSDALLA
+155 APTPTVFRSDAMLA

-175 EQLGDDAFVRLLPAE
+175 EQLGDDAFVRLLPA
-190 DGGAADEDDD
+190 DGPAGAADDEDDE

-215 LDEAFAAPAG
+215 LDEAFTAPAG

-382 DTVLEAEFAKID
+382 DAVLEAEFAKID

-450 QLLERNADAAVGRL
+450 QLLERNAGAAVGRL

-571 LQAAFPSEVRSD
+571 LQAAFPSEIRSD
-583 GEADPVFSLHLSDLD
+583 GKADPVFSLHLSDLD

-833 KHPDFGADRT
+833 KHPDFGTDRT

-899 VMRSDWRTRVNQCA
+899 VMRSDWRSRVNQAA

-923 VEDIRGWIA
+923 VEDIRTWIT
-932 KDLGYAGLDR
+932 KDLGYAGLDK
-942 LTGNLLIAAYA
+942 LTGNLLVAAYA

-986 LPSEE
+986 LPSDE
-991 EYGAA
+991 EYAAA

-1002 LFGVSAK
+1002 LFGVTAK

-1033 DVAGVRA
+1033 DVAGVRS

-1139 LFTEIAQAARASEF
+1139 LFTEIAQTARASEF
-1153 ERSLAQVLSGVREQA
+1153 ERSLVQALSGVREQA

-1186 ARPAAADV
+1186 PRPAAQDV
-1194 RVSEPEVATS
+1194 RVSEPEVATT
-1204 HPGVPQ
+1204 HPVVPP
-1210 RPEAGPEAGPDTWS
+1210 RPEAVPGTPSGP
-1224 GSSVDSGSFADTAGG
+1224 SVDTDTAGD

-1253 GGDATA
+1253 GGDATT
-1259 LEQRLAA
+1259 LEQRLAV

-1280 AHPDAGVEIVWQPVD
+1280 AHPDAGVEIVWQPVG
-1295 GPVAHRGTEGS
+1295 GPGADRGTGDS

-1316 GGRAAGNPGAAHA
+1316 GGRTAGNSG
-1329 PEAAHGSRTA
+1329 TA
-1339 GTVASSGTVRDP
+1339 ASSGNSASSGNARDP
-1351 RTAYGSPAVGEAGR
+1351 RTAYGSRAAEEAGR
-1365 AGASGADRAGRADG
+1365 TDASGAADSGRAP
-1379 GDGEV
+1379 GDSGEA

>member
-1 MARGAGGTVVL
+1 MARGGDTVVL

-25 DFKVELSQGFSGR
+25 DFKVELSQGFTGR
-38 SAGRVEEY
+38 AAGRVEEY
-46 VVTPQLQEQFGKAL
+46 VVTPQLQEQFRKAL
-60 KLVRGA
+60 NLVRGA
-66 VRKNASYA
+66 VRKNTSYA

-95 LNGDASARAKPR
+95 LNNDPSVRTKPR
-107 LREVIAEH
+107 LREVVAEH
-115 DEWLRGRRFLM
+115 DDWLRGKRFLM

-142 GGYVRAVREQHPD
+142 GGYVRAVRERHPE
-155 APTPTVFRSDALLA
+155 APTPIVFRSDAMLA

-175 EQLGDDAFVRLLPAE
+175 EQLGDDAFVRLLPADSGAGDDE
-190 DGGAADEDDD
+190 DG
-200 ELQVIGAGGAWTAAE
+200 ELRVIGSGGAWTSGE
-215 LDEAFAAPAG
+215 LDDAFTAPAG
-225 DTRRERLESALLTGP
+225 DQRRERLVSALLSGP

-246 SARGDAAKYVPLENG
+246 SAHGDAAKYVPLETG

-269 RSLEYDGVVLFLDEL
+269 RALDYDGVVLFLDEL

-382 DTVLEAEFAKID
+382 EAVLENAFAGID
-394 RTGQQVKDILL
+394 RSNQQVKDILL
-405 DGSGATQADW
+405 DGGGATQADW
-415 TDFRAVYPLSPAL
+415 ADFRAVYPLSPAL

-450 QLLERNADAAVGRL
+450 QLLQHNAGAAVGRL

-471 DVLVDGTGAAFTDKL
+471 DVLVDGTRAAFTDKL

-496 AAKARAHLLEKY
+496 HAKARAHLLDKY
-508 GSDTHADFQ
+508 GSDTHTDFQ
-517 ADERFVKTML
+517 ADDRFVKTL
-527 LGALAPDVPALRRLT
+527 LLAALAPDVPALRRLT

-622 LWEAIG
+622 LWDAIG

-642 RGTRRIAEFV
+642 RGTRRVAEFV

-667 TPATAGNVRF
+667 TPATSGNVRF

-693 YHRVEEL
+693 FHRVEEL
-700 RKSGV
+700 RKDGL

-714 DFFSDQRRAQL
+714 DFFSDQRKAQL

-802 PEFAQPREEG
+802 PEFAQPRTEG
-812 GKGFEANVLH
+812 GKGFEANAQH

-833 KHPDFGADRT
+833 KHPDFGPDPK
-843 GQRKAVTP
+843 GQRKAVT
-851 AELRTALE
+851 AGELRTALE

-868 GRANNVDSHHLKT
+868 GRAQNVDSHHLKT

-899 VMRSDWRTRVNQCA
+899 VMRQDWRTRINQA
-913 AGHQQRGDLD
+913 ASAHKQRGDLA
-923 VEDIRGWIA
+923 VEDIRTWIT
-932 KDLGYAGLDR
+932 KDLGHGGLDK

-953 LLDDRAWVLRGGPE
+953 LLDDRAWVYQGGPE
-967 REAPALQ
+967 REAPALH
-974 EIGPGWSLRAQP
+974 EIGPGWSLRSQP
-986 LPSEE
+986 LPGED
-991 EYGAA
+991 EYAVA

-1002 LFGVSAK
+1002 LFGVTAK
-1009 PALYARNVNRLAE
+1009 PAMYARNVNRLAE
-1022 DLRAR
+1022 GIRAR
-1027 AEAWER
+1027 AESWEK

-1040 SLDRHAALLG
+1040 SLERHAALLG
-1050 LDEPG
+1050 LDAEG
-1055 APRTVLLREAAG
+1055 QTAPRTAILREAAG
-1067 LLARLSRHGGDA
+1067 LLARLTRHGSDA

-1087 AFSPAAGER
+1087 SASFTATER

-1101 MGSAGEVLAALDG
+1101 MGSAGEVLRALD
-1114 TDWPAL
+1114 DAAWPAL
-1120 RNVHGLTGRED
+1120 TNVRGLTGRED

-1139 LFTEIAQAARASEF
+1139 LFDEIAVTARASEF
-1153 ERSLAQVLSGVREQA
+1153 ERSLVPVLGEAGEKA
-1168 NAIINAALRVESV
+1168 NAIINAALAVE
-1181 VTDPP
+1181 TAFTPRQEP
-1186 ARPAAADV
+1186 APGAQHV
-1194 RVSEPEVATS
+1194 RVSEPEVATH
-1204 HPGVPQ
+1204 HPAGPRPGAGGTVVPQ
-1210 RPEAGPEAGPDTWS
+1210 AGPAAAQAPDAS
-1224 GSSVDSGSFADTAGG
+1224 GTSPR
-1239 GAPPRRSGRRLIPA
+1239 APRPGRRVVAAA
-1253 GGDATA
+1253 GATP
-1259 LEQRLAA
+1259 LEELLAGE
-1266 QLAAVQEEIRAFRA
+1266 LAGVRDDIRAYLT
-1280 AHPDAGVEIVWQPVD
+1280 AHPDAAVEISWRPVES
-1295 GPVAHRGTEGS
+1295 AEG
-1306 GAADASGAAH
+1306 AENA
-1316 GGRAAGNPGAAHA
+1316 
-1329 PEAAHGSRTA
+1329 
-1339 GTVASSGTVRDP
+1339 
-1351 RTAYGSPAVGEAGR
+1351 GEAR
-1365 AGASGADRAGRADG
+1365 
-1379 GDGEV
+1379 
-1384 R
+1384 

>member
-1 MARGAGGTVVL
+1 MKGYGERERLMARGGDTVVL
-12 RDVLDIKEDVYAG
+12 KDVLDIKEDVYAG
-25 DFKVELSQGFSGR
+25 DFKVELSQGFTGK

-46 VVTPQLQEQFGKAL
+46 VVTPQLQEQFRKAL
-60 KLVRGA
+60 SLVRGA
-66 VRKNASYA
+66 IRKNTSYA

-95 LNGDASARAKPR
+95 LNGDPSVRAKPR
-107 LREVIAEH
+107 LREVVAEH
-115 DEWLRGRRFLM
+115 DEWLRGKRFLM

-142 GGYVRAVREQHPD
+142 GGYVRAVRERHPE

-169 DARRMR
+169 DARRLR
-175 EQLGDDAFVRLLPAE
+175 EQLGDDAFVRLLPA
-190 DGGAADEDDD
+190 DSGGGDDD
-200 ELQVIGAGGAWTAAE
+200 GELKVIGAGGSWTSGE
-215 LDEAFAAPAG
+215 LDDAFAAPA
-225 DTRRERLESALLTGP
+225 DDRRRERLVAGLLSGP

-246 SARGDAAKYVPLENG
+246 SAHGDAAKYVPLETG
-261 LAAISRHA
+261 LAVMSRHA
-269 RSLEYDGVVLFLDEL
+269 RTLGYDGVVLFLDEL
-284 VLWLQAHMRDRT
+284 VLWLQANMRDRT

-309 ESGDADRPVPIV
+309 ESGDAARPVPIV

-332 LVGSDVLGAD
+332 LVGSDVLGSD

-353 NERFD
+353 NERFEI
-358 TVDLEDRNLPE
+358 VDLEDRNLPE

-382 DTVLEAEFAKID
+382 ESALEAAFAGID
-394 RTGQQVKDILL
+394 RSNQQVKDILL
-405 DGSGATQADW
+405 DGGGATHADW
-415 TDFRAVYPLSPAL
+415 NDFRAVYPLSPAL

-450 QLLERNADAAVGRL
+450 QLLERNAEAAVGRL

-471 DVLVDGTGAAFTDKL
+471 DVLLSGTKTAFTDKL

-496 AAKARAHLLEKY
+496 YTKARAHLLDKY
-508 GSDTHADFQ
+508 GSDDHADFQ
-517 ADERFVKTML
+517 ADDRFVKTLL

-604 AVAEEDKAGVRR
+604 AVAEEDRAGVRR

-642 RGTRRIAEFV
+642 RGTRRVAEFV

-667 TPATAGNVRF
+667 SPATPGNVRF

-693 YHRVEEL
+693 FHRVEEL
-700 RKSGV
+700 KKSGV

-714 DFFSDQRRAQL
+714 DFFSDQRKAQL
-725 GRLMRITFLLERDRL
+725 GRLMRINFLLERDRL

-765 LTDQLT
+765 LTDQLK

-780 ARPTDANP
+780 AGRTDANP

-802 PEFAQPREEG
+802 PEFSQPREEG
-812 GKGFEANVLH
+812 GKSFEANVQH

-833 KHPDFGADRT
+833 KHPDFGPDAK
-843 GQRKAVTP
+843 GQHKAVT
-851 AELRTALE
+851 AGELRTTLE

-868 GRANNVDSHHLKT
+868 GRAQNVDSHHLKT

-899 VMRSDWRTRVNQCA
+899 VMRQDWRTRINQA
-913 AGHQQRGDLD
+913 AAAHKQRGDLA
-923 VEDIRGWIA
+923 VEDIRSWIT
-932 KDLGYAGLDR
+932 KDLGYGGLDK

-953 LLDDRAWVLRGGPE
+953 LLDDRAWAYQGGPE
-967 REAPALQ
+967 RQAPALH

-986 LPSEE
+986 LPSED
-991 EYGAA
+991 EYAAA
-996 RDRAAR
+996 RERAAR

-1009 PALYARNVNRLAE
+1009 PALYARNVNRLA
-1022 DLRAR
+1022 DDVRSK
-1027 AEAWER
+1027 AEAWEK

-1040 SLDRHAALLG
+1040 SLERHAALLG
-1050 LDEPG
+1050 LDKPG
-1055 APRTVLLREAAG
+1055 EAAATRPSILREAAA
-1067 LLARLSRHGGDA
+1067 LLARLTRHGSDA

-1087 AFSPAAGER
+1087 SASFTAPER
-1096 DLNTA
+1096 DLSTA
-1101 MGSAGEVLAALDG
+1101 MGSAGEVLRALD
-1114 TDWPAL
+1114 DAAWPAL
-1120 RNVHGLTGRED
+1120 TNVRGLVSRED

-1139 LFTEIAQAARASEF
+1139 LFDEIALAARASEF
-1153 ERSLAQVLSGVREQA
+1153 ERSLVPVLAEAGEKA
-1168 NAIINAALRVESV
+1168 NAIINAALSVENAF
-1181 VTDPP
+1181 TPRHEP
-1186 ARPAAADV
+1186 APGAQDV
-1194 RVSEPEVATS
+1194 RVTEPEVATHHPRERTEAPS
-1204 HPGVPQ
+1204 PAVPAPAEPFVQPEAQANTRTPAERQRSARRRVVAATGTTPVEEQLAGELAGFGEDIRTFLAAHPGV
-1210 RPEAGPEAGPDTWS
+1210 A
-1224 GSSVDSGSFADTAGG
+1224 
-1239 GAPPRRSGRRLIPA
+1239 
-1253 GGDATA
+1253 
-1259 LEQRLAA
+1259 
-1266 QLAAVQEEIRAFRA
+1266 
-1280 AHPDAGVEIVWQPVD
+1280 VEISWQPVGD
-1295 GPVAHRGTEGS
+1295 DTAAAEPEDTE
-1306 GAADASGAAH
+1306 
-1316 GGRAAGNPGAAHA
+1316 
-1329 PEAAHGSRTA
+1329 EAR
-1339 GTVASSGTVRDP
+1339 
-1351 RTAYGSPAVGEAGR
+1351 
-1365 AGASGADRAGRADG
+1365 
-1379 GDGEV
+1379 
-1384 R
+1384 